1 MADMKDKKEETI
13 HQEEEAVKAE
23 DVTETAE
30 TAESAESTETSEA
43 EQAQESA
50 GEKKSFFDKKKD
62 KKTAAL
68 EEKLADIRS
77 KDAQNTILKTKEFA
91 NWQSLKISASVPRKK
106 SLRCL
111 KWEQRML

>member
-30 TAESAESTETSEA
+30 TAETAESAESTETSEA

-50 GEKKSFFDKKKD
+50 GEKKPFFDKKKD

-68 EEKLADIRS
+68 EEKLADLEDKRVRQLAEFENFRKRS
-77 KDAQNTILKTKEFA
+77 EKE
-91 NWQSLKISASVPRKK
+91 NVSDV
-106 SLRCL
+106 
-111 KWEQRML
+111 

>member
-62 KKTAAL
+62 KRQQPWK
-68 EEKLADIRS
+68 KNW
-77 KDAQNTILKTKEFA
+77 QILKTKEFA
-91 NWQSLKISASVPRKK
+91 NWQSLKTSASVPRKK

>member
-23 DVTETAE
+23 DVTETAETAE

-68 EEKLADIRS
+68 EEKLADLEDKRV
-77 KDAQNTILKTKEFA
+77 A
-91 NWQSLKISASVPRKK
+91 NWQSLKTSASVPRKK

>member
-68 EEKLADIRS
+68 EENW
-77 KDAQNTILKTKEFA
+77 QILKTKEFA

>member
-50 GEKKSFFDKKKD
+50 GEKKSFFDKKIKRQQPW
-62 KKTAAL
+62 KKNW
-68 EEKLADIRS
+68 
-77 KDAQNTILKTKEFA
+77 QILKTKEFA

>member
-30 TAESAESTETSEA
+30 TAKLEKGA
-43 EQAQESA
+43 EQRVRKVRKHRRLSRHKRVP
-50 GEKKSFFDKKKD
+50 EKRNLSSIRKKIKRQQPW
-62 KKTAAL
+62 KKNW
-68 EEKLADIRS
+68 
-77 KDAQNTILKTKEFA
+77 QILKTKEFA
-91 NWQSLKISASVPRKK
+91 NWQSLKTSASVPRKK